1 MATLPDL
8 GMNGIVNSVRRLSG
22 LANPGY
28 RDVASS
34 AEFIAGCVAK
44 LVADANGNPVLQTA
58 TASDTNLIGLFYCH
72 KTLSFY
78 RPIVNESQTFGVAPN
93 TIHTAYLNHANI
105 KTGSVRVTSTG
116 ASPTPYTITTDY
128 TVNTTNGYINTS
140 SGTTHIGHAD
150 TVLISYLYLDPN
162 LVGIDQTLGS
172 RKAAT
177 LEDAG
182 EVATLV
188 YATGVTLPYSLMRT
202 LYSDANGYI
211 TTANGGGSI
220 VGKVTKTPT
229 TEDPELHFKLLI

>member
-28 RDVASS
+28 RDVDEN

-44 LVADANGNPVLQTA
+44 LEANSDGVPVLMTADAD
-58 TASDTNLIGLFYCH
+58 DTNLIGLFYCH

-78 RPIVNESQTFGVAPN
+78 KPIIEEEQTYGDSPN
-93 TIHTAYLNHANI
+93 TAFIVYLKHANL
-105 KTGSVRVTSTG
+105 KTGSVIVSDGTTAYTVTTDYSLSTTNGTVTRTSTG
-116 ASPTPYTITTDY
+116 AIGATDTIY
-128 TVNTTNGYINTS
+128 V
-140 SGTTHIGHAD
+140 
-150 TVLISYLYLDPN
+150 SYLYQDPN

-188 YATGVTLPYSLMRT
+188 YDTGVSYTLMGNVYSNAT
-202 LYSDANGYI
+202 GYI
-211 TTANGGGSI
+211 TSTNGGGSI
-220 VGKVTKTPT
+220 VGVVTKVPT
-229 TEDPELHFKLLI
+229 AEDPELHFKLKI

>member
-8 GMNGIVNSVRRLSG
+8 GMNGLVNSVRRLSG

-28 RDVASS
+28 RDVDPD

-44 LVADANGNPVLQTA
+44 LEADANGNPVLMTA
-58 TASDTNLIGLFYCH
+58 DANDTNLIGLFYCH

-78 RPIVNESQTFGVAPN
+78 RPIINEEQTFGTSPN
-93 TIHTAYLNHANI
+93 TATIVYLNHANI
-105 KTGSVRVTSTG
+105 KASSVQVTSTG
-116 ASPTPYTITTDY
+116 ASPTPYTETTDY

-140 SGTTHIGHAD
+140 TGTSAIGATD
-150 TVLISYLYLDPN
+150 TVYISYLYLDPN

-172 RKAAT
+172 GKAAT

-188 YATGVTLPYSLMRT
+188 YCTGVATPYTLMCD
-202 LYSDANGYI
+202 LYSNATGYI

-220 VGKVTKTPT
+220 VGKCTKVPT
-229 TEDPELHFKLLI
+229 AEDPELHFKLMV